1 MRSLA
6 TALACLVGLACL
18 ASPASADIRPD
29 PDWPARRPPAPSP
42 RPATPPTTEAPSPA
56 KPELPRPVVPPAPEP
71 KKREGAGYPMG
82 PEWLFGL
89 GVLALGLGGLY
100 RHRPRRAAAA

>member
-6 TALACLVGLACL
+6 AALLLLGL
-18 ASPASADIRPD
+18 ASPASADIRPEK
-29 PDWPARRPPAPSP
+29 DWPSRPVPRPSP
-42 RPATPPTTEAPSPA
+42 RPATPPTTEAPRPA
-56 KPELPRPVVPPAPEP
+56 EPPPAGSPGPTDPPATEP
-71 KKREGAGYPMG
+71 KRESLGHPMT

-89 GVLALGLGGLY
+89 GVLALGLVGLY